1 VDYWTAGP
9 GNQPADGATGAR
21 GSTDAAASDSPGNET
36 RVHVAMA
43 ILAASAVLAVVVA
56 VLGYRRSLRRV
67 PLPDRPS
74 RWWPRP

>member
-1 VDYWTAGP
+1 V
-9 GNQPADGATGAR
+9 
-21 GSTDAAASDSPGNET
+21 
-36 RVHVAMA
+36 A

-56 VLGYRRSLRRV
+56 ALGYRRSLRRL

>member
-1 VDYWTAGP
+1 V
-9 GNQPADGATGAR
+9 
-21 GSTDAAASDSPGNET
+21 
-36 RVHVAMA
+36 RVAVA

-74 RWWPRP
+74 RWWFRP